1 MIIQKI
7 RTVFLLLVV
16 ACGFTA
22 CSALYPDAYYNG
34 QQPIKDNFA
43 LVFASTTA
51 DISWGSALITYIQLE
66 NVQTKK
72 TLNLENRTCL
82 ITKNSPGMGGLF
94 TQAFMSGDTPKEK
107 IRVNNICGSLVV
119 GEIEAGEYELKKL
132 QIKSNNLAQG
142 GLVDSITYVPSTKQ
156 TFNIIGNEI
165 VYLGHIETW
174 ALDMRGNFTIRSASV
189 LMNDNYEYDSNI
201 FKQTYKMHED
211 SLIRDN
217 AIILENKKL

>member
-16 ACGFTA
+16 ASGFTA
-22 CSALYPDAYYNG
+22 CSALHPDAYYNG

-51 DISWGSALITYIQLE
+51 DISWGSALITYMQLE

-72 TLNLENRTCL
+72 ILNLENRTCIL
-82 ITKNSPGMGGLF
+82 TKNSPGMGLIA
-94 TQAFMSGDTPKEK
+94 QAIMEGKTKKDQIS
-107 IRVNNICGSLVV
+107 INNICGSLVV

-132 QIKSNNLAQG
+132 QIKSINLAQG
-142 GLVDSITYVPSTKQ
+142 GFADSITYIPPTRQ
-156 TFNIIGNEI
+156 TFNINGNEI

-201 FKQTYKMHED
+201 FKQTYKIYED

-217 AIILENKKL
+217 TILLENKKL